1 MDNKTEINEAIKSG
15 EGKTIATIAYFTI
28 VGLVIAFLMNSDKKD
43 EFASYHI
50 RQSLGLAVTGIAL
63 GMVGMIPIL
72 GWLISI
78 FGVFVMLYMWI
89 MGLLNAINNNKK
101 PVPILGTKYE
111 EWFKNI

>member
-1 MDNKTEINEAIKSG
+1 MDNKIETKETTESG

-28 VGLVIAFLMNSDKKD
+28 IGLVIAFIMNNDKKD
-43 EFASYHI
+43 DFASYHI
-50 RQSLGLAVTGIAL
+50 KQSLGLAVTGIAL
-63 GMVGMIPIL
+63 GMIGMIPIL

-89 MGLLNAINNNKK
+89 MGLLNAINHAKK